1 MRLSANQLRSAKK
14 AVFPLLAILAI
25 MAILAMKEAPE
36 VECADE

>member
-1 MRLSANQLRSAKK
+1 MRVSANQLRSGKK

-25 MAILAMKEAPE
+25 LAILAMKEASE

>member
-1 MRLSANQLRSAKK
+1 MRVSANQLRSGKK
-14 AVFPLLAILAI
+14 AVFPLLAI